1 MNTLKVFSILLFSS
15 ICFVGCIIIARKVL
29 KDRKDGNLMLNNE
42 FIKISSVFIA
52 VSIVLNLLFQKVIYL
67 YDLIDKYFI
76 EFDFIKLFNVGKSN
90 YGFSQEMLKVTTIYM
105 ALAFVWV
112 FIIALFSKIIAQK
125 FFEKDTFNYKI
136 FEGIIL
142 LCLAIAFYPVLSFI
156 LDNFYVVL
164 DMPKIN

>member
-15 ICFVGCIIIARKVL
+15 ICFLGCIVIARMVL
-29 KDRKDGNLMLNNE
+29 KDRKDSNVMLNNE
-42 FIKISSVFIA
+42 FIKISSIFIA

-76 EFDFIKLFNVGKSN
+76 DFDFQKLFTIGKSN
-90 YGFSQEMLKVTTIYM
+90 YGFSPEMLKVTTMYM
-105 ALAFVWV
+105 ALAFVWI
-112 FIIALFSKIIAQK
+112 FAISLFSKIIAQR
-125 FFEKDTFNYKI
+125 FFEKDTFNSRI

-142 LCLAIAFYPVLSFI
+142 ICFAIAFYPVLSFV